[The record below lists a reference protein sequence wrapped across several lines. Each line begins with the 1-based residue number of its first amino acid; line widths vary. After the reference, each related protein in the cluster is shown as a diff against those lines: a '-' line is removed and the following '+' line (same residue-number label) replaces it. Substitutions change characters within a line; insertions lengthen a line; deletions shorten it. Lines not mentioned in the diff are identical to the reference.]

1 MESFMAFLSVDEQ
14 MEQLSRGVV
23 DTHVEE
29 ELRKKLARSRET
41 NTPLRIKAGFDP
53 TAPDLHVGHS
63 VLLTKMRQF
72 QQLGHHVLFL
82 IGDFTGMIG
91 DPTGRS
97 ATRKALTLEEVAAN
111 AETYKKQVFK
121 VLDPVKTEVVF
132 NSTWMN
138 ELGTVGLIELAAKYN
153 VARMMEREDFKT
165 RYASGQ
171 SISIHEFL
179 YPLVQGYDS
188 VALKAD
194 VELGGTDQLFNL
206 LMGRTLM
213 KEYGQAPQCIM
224 TVPLLEGL
232 DAREVDGK
240 IVGHKMSKSY
250 DNYIGIDEAPLDI
263 FGKIMSISDE
273 LMWRYYDLLSLRP
286 TAELSGVKADVVGGK
301 LHPMEAKADL
311 GVELV
316 ERYHDLSSAEH
327 ARDEWKRIFS
337 QRKVPTEMPEFTLAA
352 SEGNITI
359 LNVLRDTELVSSGGE
374 AKRLLKQG
382 AVSID
387 GDKVTDVS
395 HPLVSG
401 STYVIRAGKKRFAR
415 VVVS

>member
-1 MESFMAFLSVDEQ
+1 MTFISVDEQ

-23 DTHVEE
+23 DIHVEK
-29 ELRKKLARSRET
+29 ELRKKLERSRES
-41 NTPLRIKAGFDP
+41 NVPLRIKAGFDP

-72 QQLGHHVLFL
+72 QELGHHVLFL

-97 ATRKALTLEEVAAN
+97 ATRKALSLEEVAAN

-121 VLDPVKTEVVF
+121 VLDPIKTEVVF

-138 ELGTVGLIELAAKYN
+138 TLGTVGLIELAAKYN

-165 RYASGQ
+165 RFANGQ

-188 VALKAD
+188 VALRAD

-232 DAREVDGK
+232 DARQIDGQ
-240 IVGHKMSKSY
+240 IVGNKMSKSY
-250 DNYIGIDEAPLDI
+250 DNYIGIDETPLNI

-286 TAELSGVKADVVGGK
+286 TSELKSLREDVTQGRV
-301 LHPMEAKADL
+301 HPMDAKGQL

-316 ERYHDLSSAEH
+316 SRYHSAEDGDEAH
-327 ARDEWKRIFS
+327 AEWKRVFS
-337 QRKVPTEMPEFTLAA
+337 ERQVPSEMAEFVLTAGDGSVTVLQA
-352 SEGNITI
+352 
-359 LNVLRDTELVSSGGE
+359 LRDTGLVASGGE
-374 AKRLLKQG
+374 AKRLVKQG
-382 AVSID
+382 GVSID
-387 GDKVTDVS
+387 GAKVSDVS
-395 HPLVSG
+395 YALSAG
-401 STYVIRAGKKRFAR
+401 SSYVVRAGKKRFAR

>member
-1 MESFMAFLSVDEQ
+1 MAFLSVDEQ

-23 DTHVEE
+23 DIHVEE
-29 ELRKKLARSRET
+29 ELRKKLTKSRET

-72 QQLGHHVLFL
+72 QELGHHVLFL
-82 IGDFTGMIG
+82 IGDFTGLIG

-97 ATRKALTLEEVAAN
+97 ATRKALTKEEVAAN

-165 RYASGQ
+165 RYANGQ

-250 DNYIGIDEAPLDI
+250 DNYIGIDEKPLDI

-286 TAELSGVKADVVGGK
+286 TAELSELKARVLSGE
-301 LHPMEAKADL
+301 LHPMDAKADL
-311 GVELV
+311 GAELV
-316 ERYHDLSSAEH
+316 GRYHDAAAAEN
-327 ARDEWKRIFS
+327 ARTEWKRIFS
-337 QRKVPTEMPEFTLAA
+337 QRQVPTDMAEFNLMSTD
-352 SEGNITI
+352 GIMTI
-359 LNVLRDTELVSSGGE
+359 LNVLRDTKLVNSGGE
-374 AKRLLKQG
+374 GKRLVKQG
-382 AVSID
+382 GVSVD
-387 GDKVTDVS
+387 GDKVTDIS
-395 HPLVSG
+395 HGLAAG
-401 STYVIRAGKKRFAR
+401 GTYVVRAGKKRFAR
-415 VVVS
+415 VIVS

>member
-1 MESFMAFLSVDEQ
+1 MTFISVDEQ

-23 DTHVEE
+23 DIHVEK
-29 ELRKKLARSRET
+29 ELRKKLERSRES
-41 NTPLRIKAGFDP
+41 NVPLRIKAGFDP

-72 QQLGHHVLFL
+72 QELGHHVLFL

-97 ATRKALTLEEVAAN
+97 ATRKALSLEEVAAN

-121 VLDPVKTEVVF
+121 VLDPIKTEVVF

-138 ELGTVGLIELAAKYN
+138 TLGTVGLIELAAKYN

-165 RYASGQ
+165 RFANGQ

-188 VALKAD
+188 VALRAD

-232 DAREVDGK
+232 DAREIDGQ
-240 IVGHKMSKSY
+240 IVGNKMSKSY
-250 DNYIGIDEAPLDI
+250 DNYIGIDETPLNI

-286 TAELSGVKADVVGGK
+286 TSELKSLREDVTQGRV
-301 LHPMEAKADL
+301 HPMDAKGQL

-316 ERYHDLSSAEH
+316 SRYHSAEDGDEAH
-327 ARDEWKRIFS
+327 AEWKRVFS
-337 QRKVPTEMPEFTLAA
+337 ERQVPSEMAEFVLTAGDGSVTVLQA
-352 SEGNITI
+352 
-359 LNVLRDTELVSSGGE
+359 LRDTGLVASGGE
-374 AKRLLKQG
+374 AKRLVKQG
-382 AVSID
+382 GVSID
-387 GDKVTDVS
+387 GAKVSDVS
-395 HPLVSG
+395 YALSAG
-401 STYVIRAGKKRFAR
+401 SSYVVRAGKKRFAR